1 MPWSWSGPSPSGA
14 RGLPGDTATVPETPG
29 RVVNK
34 VVLKV
39 DGGALQIALPRQAFT
54 GDCLP
59 G

>member
-14 RGLPGDTATVPETPG
+14 QGLPGDAATVLETPG
-29 RVVNK
+29 RVAKK
-34 VVLKV
+34 VVLKN
-39 DGGALQIALPRQAFT
+39 DGGALQIALPRQAFP